1 VLGALRHNLGDTGD
15 MRNARFVTTGDIA
28 RELDCP
34 LHRVTYAVQ
43 RFRIREDMRVGVCR
57 LFRRERLPQIA
68 ALIGQITGKDRCPAD

>member
-1 VLGALRHNLGDTGD
+1 
-15 MRNARFVTTGDIA
+15 MFITTGDIA

-43 RFRIREDMRVGVCR
+43 RFRMREDMRVGAYR

-68 ALIGQITGKDRCPAD
+68 ALIRRIASEAQCPAN